1 MHIYEVTEG
10 RKWLYF
16 LIFQNSAKFGI
27 KHMTA
32 FLKRADQEL
41 SNEV

>member
-1 MHIYEVTEG
+1 MII
-10 RKWLYF
+10 LSNF
-16 LIFQNSAKFGI
+16 LKFGI
-27 KHMTA
+27 KCMTA